1 MSKRQEIKVD
11 KNIAILIP
19 ALNEEKTILKVI
31 NDFRAVLPEARI
43 YVFDNNSTDN
53 TYDVAKSAGAIVK
66 KEVTKGK
73 GNVIRRMFAD
83 VEADVYVLVD
93 GDDTYDASIA
103 PDLIRR
109 LIENDLDMVN
119 TMRVTNGEGAYRR
132 GHKFGNL
139 LFSSIVRMI
148 FGRLINDL
156 LSGYRVFSRQFVKSF
171 TAYSRR
177 FEIETELTVH
187 CLEMRLPMDEVEAKY
202 LARPEGSES
211 KLSTWKDGVKILAT
225 ILKLLLGE
233 RPVISFLII
242 AACLALTCGIFG
254 WFQVVRPWIRHGEVI
269 RLPSAILATG
279 LMILSF
285 LSLTSGIIIH
295 HISQLRRE
303 IKRFT
308 YLAAK
313 RE

>member
-31 NDFRAVLPEARI
+31 NDFREVLPEARI

-66 KEVTKGK
+66 KEFGKGK
-73 GNVIRRMFAD
+73 GNVVRRMFAD

-103 PDLIRR
+103 PFLIRR
-109 LIENDLDMVN
+109 LIESDLDMVN
-119 TMRVTNGEGAYRR
+119 TMRVTSGKDAYRR
-132 GHKFGNL
+132 GHKLGNA

-156 LSGYRVFSRQFVKSF
+156 FSGYRVFSRQFVKSF
-171 TAYSRR
+171 PAHSRR

-187 CLEMRLPMDEVEAKY
+187 CLEMRLPMDEVEAEY
-202 LARPEGSES
+202 LARPVGSES
-211 KLSTWKDGVKILAT
+211 KLSTWKDGVRILAT
-225 ILKLLLGE
+225 ILKLSLGE
-233 RPVISFLII
+233 RPFLSFLII
-242 AACLALTCGIFG
+242 ATCLALAGVIFG
-254 WFQVVRPWIRHGEVI
+254 WFQVVLPWIRYGEVI

-279 LMILSF
+279 CIILSF
-285 LSLTSGIIIH
+285 LSLTSGIIIQ
-295 HISQLRRE
+295 HITQVRRE

>member
-1 MSKRQEIKVD
+1 MYKRKEMEVD

-43 YVFDNNSTDN
+43 YVFDNNSADN
-53 TYDVAKSAGAIVK
+53 TYDIAKSAGVIVK
-66 KEVTKGK
+66 KEFTKGK
-73 GNVIRRMFAD
+73 GNVVRRMFAD

-103 PDLIRR
+103 PILIRR

-119 TMRVTNGEGAYRR
+119 TMRVTKGEGAYRR
-132 GHKFGNL
+132 GHRLGNV
-139 LFSSIVRMI
+139 LFSSVVQMI
-148 FGRLINDL
+148 FGRLIKDL
-156 LSGYRVFSRQFVKSF
+156 LSGYRVFSRRFVKSF
-171 TAYSRR
+171 PAHSRR

-187 CLEMRLPMDEVEAKY
+187 CLEMRLPIDEVETEY

-242 AACLALTCGIFG
+242 ATCLALAGGFFG
-254 WFQVVRPWIRHGEVI
+254 WFQVILPWIRHGEVI

-279 LMILSF
+279 CIILSF

-295 HISQLRRE
+295 HITQARRL